1 MLWKFVRGRTR
12 IPNARP
18 TRLRRLGATAL
29 ERDAAQFFFDQAFEG
44 WARPTPAEDVATA
57 QTLFTQFLLPRC
69 LAETP
74 DEDRLEL
81 IAQSRYRERMI
92 SWLDAYAPSIRAAL
106 RDSVLDDIRVVHHDE
121 SASLATDHQIA
132 LSYVAVDF
140 PSTSGAPADRQDLEG
155 QAARGGSQREGLGT
169 SCRDRLADLV
179 PKPAP
184 LSPWEKRAQLRRQF
198 GLDP

>member
-1 MLWKFVRGRTR
+1 MCLTWPAVRYPAPPDGLARSSPLACRTTTCLPLLR
-12 IPNARP
+12 ETGARLHEVLALIAGGCRRSGN
-18 TRLRRLGATAL
+18 RLRVLVRNKGRLGNETKL
-29 ERDAAQFFFDQAFEG
+29 LYLTSSTER
-44 WARPTPAEDVATA
+44 
-57 QTLFTQFLLPRC
+57 LLV
-69 LAETP
+69 
-74 DEDRLEL
+74 D
-81 IAQSRYRERMI
+81 
-92 SWLDAYAPSIRAAL
+92 
-106 RDSVLDDIRVVHHDE
+106 HHDE